1 MTSLAMPRQH
11 LAGALAA
18 IVVLAALLLLPGI
31 TSAYTLSLTMSVL
44 EYVVLATAWAMFS
57 GPTRYVSLASA
68 AFFGIGAYT
77 TALTAKL
84 LPFSLVLV
92 VAGSAGFA
100 VALVIGLSTLRLSG
114 LYFVIFTFGLSE
126 LLRQLANWVQINV
139 TKTRVQYIFIK
150 TGPHEL
156 YYYLVGLCTLTF
168 LCYYLLRR
176 SRLGFAL
183 RVIGED
189 ETVATHS
196 GINATVVKVF
206 VFAISAVFMSLVGAI
221 IAPRWTYIDPNI
233 AINSLVSFQVVIMAL
248 LGGIMPLFGPAV
260 GAVLLVLLSEY
271 LASSFPYRFNVAL
284 GLCFIVIVYFLPTG
298 LAGLAERIDA
308 NLRRRFAWR
317 ASP

>member
-1 MTSLAMPRQH
+1 MLV
-11 LAGALAA
+11 GAIIL
-18 IVVLAALLLLPGI
+18 LAALLILPSFA
-31 TSAYTLSLTMSVL
+31 SAYTLSLMMSIL

-68 AFFGIGAYT
+68 AFFGMGAYT
-77 TALTAKL
+77 TAMLAKT
-84 LPFSLVLV
+84 LPFELILVL
-92 VAGSAGFA
+92 AGGVGF
-100 VALVIGLSTLRLSG
+100 VLALIIGLSTLRLSG

-126 LLRQLANWVQINV
+126 LLRQVANWVQINV

-150 TGPHEL
+150 VGPHQL
-156 YYYLVGLCTLTF
+156 YDDLVILCALTF
-168 LCYYLLRR
+168 LCCYVIHR

-189 ETVATHS
+189 ETVANHS
-196 GINATVVKVF
+196 GINATLVKIL

-248 LGGIMPLFGPAV
+248 LGGIGRLYGPAL

-298 LAGLAERIDA
+298 IAGLLERIDA
-308 NLRRRFAWR
+308 RFRRPR
-317 ASP
+317 AAPSVPP